1 MAFFQLFKPRLAL
14 PRPKLRLVI
23 FGSEEKLPWPLQLV
37 HPAGLWG
44 ALVGV
49 PSIANRSHDIPL
61 LWLEQPM
68 EEGDYVFEGLHGT
81 VIACVQRRE
90 KGCHYPRFDSS
101 LDVHRNLG
109 INHEEYEQLE
119 DAQWMVAL
127 ELTEVLDQVGDAVLF
142 QMELAD
148 RLALLS
154 GGIVLDQEARRYY
167 LPGGWRVPNASR
179 PLDAREHIT
188 LHKAPDTEHTVW
200 VHTHGLSK
208 FSRFELEIHDLPETL
223 SEPACRLLMD
233 LSQFLVN
240 GGVMQPGEKVGDPR
254 SPLYLRLRENEAR
267 KHYSSPSLELVDVGE
282 DGKPLESGGACGVAV
297 HTLAW
302 SKAV

>member
-1 MAFFQLFKPRLAL
+1 MAFFRLFKPRLAL
-14 PRPKLRLVI
+14 PRPKLRLVV
-23 FGSEEKLPWPLQLV
+23 FGTEDKLPWPLQLV

-44 ALVGV
+44 AIVGV
-49 PSIANRSHDIPL
+49 PSAANRSHDLPE

-68 EEGDYVFEGLHGT
+68 EDGDYVFEGLHGT
-81 VIACVQRRE
+81 VVACVQRRE
-90 KGCHYPRFDSS
+90 KGGLYPRFDPSS
-101 LDVHRNLG
+101 DAHLDFG
-109 INHEEYEQLE
+109 INSEEREILE
-119 DAQWMVAL
+119 CAQWMIAL
-127 ELTEVLDQVGDAVLF
+127 ELTEVLGQVGDAVLF

-188 LHKAPDTEHTVW
+188 VHKAPSSEDTIW

-208 FSRFELEIHDLPETL
+208 FSRFELEIRDLPDTL
-223 SEPACRLLMD
+223 YEPACRLLRE
-233 LSQFLVN
+233 LSQYLVN
-240 GGVMQPGEKVGDPR
+240 GGILQPGEKVGDPR

-267 KHYSSPSLELVDVGE
+267 KHYSSPSLELVDIGDEGQPV
-282 DGKPLESGGACGVAV
+282 ESGGACGVAV
-297 HTLAW
+297 HTLAFG
-302 SKAV
+302 KAV